1 MLNGF
6 LAQIP
11 DLHRSG
17 FRLQQGMIG
26 SYDYSQYSDLYNR
39 YLYAQRL
46 SLSGIWA
53 IYSVALIV
61 FGFIRKHAPSRIC
74 AIVLFF
80 ITILKVFIFDL
91 SSLQNIY
98 RIISFIGLGV
108 ILLLV
113 SFLYTR
119 FKDQIMVAV
128 IGDQKETKH
137 DGS

>member
-1 MLNGF
+1 M
-6 LAQIP
+6 
-11 DLHRSG
+11 
-17 FRLQQGMIG
+17 
-26 SYDYSQYSDLYNR
+26 
-39 YLYAQRL
+39 
-46 SLSGIWA
+46 
-53 IYSVALIV
+53 
-61 FGFIRKHAPSRIC
+61 PSC
-74 AIVLFF
+74 CFSSPSF
-80 ITILKVFIFDL
+80 KVFIFDL
-91 SSLQNIY
+91 SALENIY